1 MQFRAIF
8 FGGLTAMAVDHDPPD
23 DQIPVLEGMHCRMP
37 VSSDGALLEHRSGC
51 SLETLPAKT
60 DANNSHNLRWVGIND
75 GSTVRTAAT

>member
-1 MQFRAIF
+1 M
-8 FGGLTAMAVDHDPPD
+8 LTLVTQEIGYPKAKRSNDPPD